1 MKTPEVDASKGM
13 DINNLVHWNRF
24 LPIRPFSNQL
34 LFLRSQE
41 LEVLY
46 GGAARGGKSISMLAA
61 ALQYV
66 DVPNY
71 RAVII
76 RKTYSD
82 LSRGDGMIPLSKEW
96 LMPHIGK
103 GVKWNDQLK
112 QWEFAN
118 GSKLLFG
125 YIDTENDIYQFQGQ
139 SYQFIGFDELTQ
151 HREENYRYL
160 FSRLVRTEEQK
171 KAGIPLRMRSTTNP
185 GGIYGAW
192 VHDRF
197 INRKNKVALRN
208 EIIDQLSIELDLPA
222 DKIPEIEIQLRMP
235 RFIPSKVYDNPYI
248 DQRSYLAN
256 LAKLDPVTRAQLR
269 DGDWD
274 IRAPGNMFQRG
285 WFELVSTAQVPI
297 NLRCGRY
304 WDLAAT
310 IKKKSDFTATCKMGY
325 DKANK
330 IFYILDMELIK
341 GAPHEVE
348 SKFRSYM
355 QQDGPHCMIF
365 MEQEPGSG
373 GINTIDN
380 YKRKVVTPGFMFF
393 GDRVT
398 GTKEERARPLSAA
411 VGNGLVKIVRY
422 PNYKVWYDDVMNQLE
437 SFPEGDHDD
446 AVDSMSSCFNS
457 LAKKMATAATYIG
470 KIDDN
475 MDLTAKTGIMPQ
487 YMQKTKGR
495 NIIDMISGNGGHDP
509 FNRQ

>member
-1 MKTPEVDASKGM
+1 MKTPEVDTSKGLE
-13 DINNLVHWNRF
+13 INKLVHWNRF
-24 LPIRPFSNQL
+24 IPIRPFSNQL
-34 LFLRSQE
+34 LFLRSQQ

-46 GGAARGGKSISMLAA
+46 GGGSRGGKTVAMLAA
-61 ALQYV
+61 ALQFV
-66 DVPNY
+66 DIPNY

-76 RKTYSD
+76 RKTYAD
-82 LSRGDGMIPLSKEW
+82 LSRGDGLIPLSKEW
-96 LMPHIGK
+96 LMPHVGK

-151 HREENYRYL
+151 HAQPSYKYL
-160 FSRLVRTEEQK
+160 FSRLVRTEEQR
-171 KAGIPLRMRSTTNP
+171 KAGIPMRMRSTTNP
-185 GGIYGAW
+185 GGEYGMW
-192 VHDRF
+192 VYDRF
-197 INRKNKVALRN
+197 INKRN
-208 EIIDQLSIELDLPA
+208 RPVIYKEISEQMSIETGLPENTL
-222 DKIPEIEIQLRMP
+222 PEEEILQRMP
-235 RFIPSKVYDNPYI
+235 VFIPSRVFDNPYI
-248 DQRSYLAN
+248 DQKSYLAN

-274 IRAPGNMFQRG
+274 IRAPGNMFRRD
-285 WFELVSTAQVPI
+285 WFELVPTAQVPS

-330 IFYILDMELIK
+330 IFYILDVELIK

-380 YKRKVVTPGFMFF
+380 YKRKVITPGYQFY

-411 VGNGLVKIVRY
+411 VGNGLVKIVKY
-422 PNYKVWYDDVMNQLE
+422 PNVKVWYEDAMNQLE
-437 SFPEGDHDD
+437 AFPDGDHDD
-446 AVDSMSSCFNS
+446 ICDAMSGIFNS

-470 KIDDN
+470 KIDDG

-495 NIIDMISGNGGHDP
+495 NIIDMISGGGGQDP
-509 FNRQ
+509 FNRR